1 MVSRSAYAQLN
12 YSPLLLAGTVAGM
25 ALTFFVAPF
34 LTIFGGFP
42 ANWIAGLAWALMTL
56 SFLPILRFY
65 GQSPFWA
72 LALPLI
78 AACYVAFTVNSAYQ
92 HWRGVGGMWKGR
104 RQALAKKP

>member
-1 MVSRSAYAQLN
+1 
-12 YSPLLLAGTVAGM
+12 VAGM
-25 ALTFFVAPF
+25 ALMFFVAPM
-34 LTIFGGFP
+34 LTLFGGFP

-72 LALPLI
+72 LALPGI

-92 HWRGVGGMWKGR
+92 HGLGRGGMWKGR
-104 RQALAKKP
+104 SQAQAKTR